1 MNNLA
6 PILTVCT
13 ILFLTLNYCYLS
25 IKKSAIEI
33 VNEMG
38 IGYNLG
44 NSFDCFNET
53 INSIDNLITSKG
65 NPIPTKKTI
74 ASIKKYG
81 FKTIRFPVS
90 WSDFM
95 DEAGKINSEWMTRVK
110 EVVNWTVEE
119 KMFCILNVYDDGW
132 LLEELSVKNKYINL
146 WSQISREF
154 KDYDEYLIFESINNI
169 VIYNNNYDI
178 DYISLNN
185 LNQEFVDIIRK
196 SGGKN
201 LERLLIISGIM
212 SDLDLTYSSEYKIPI
227 DPSNNLAISI
237 NYYSPYDFTSTYDND
252 VIWYDDNGMESYY
265 SSPKKWGSTSEYNEL
280 IGNLEMMKKY
290 FVDKGVPV
298 ILAEVG
304 VLTEE
309 KKKIESI
316 REYLYSIFSIS
327 IDYDG
332 IMACLWDTSSKIE
345 GNMNFYDRE
354 NNQWYDEKIKDNF
367 KIISKRKYVKP
378 TDYLIMTN
386 ILSNDDLIDNGLFKN
401 WGKKAKKNNF

>member
-1 MNNLA
+1 
-6 PILTVCT
+6 
-13 ILFLTLNYCYLS
+13 
-25 IKKSAIEI
+25 
-33 VNEMG
+33 
-38 IGYNLG
+38 
-44 NSFDCFNET
+44 
-53 INSIDNLITSKG
+53 
-65 NPIPTKKTI
+65 
-74 ASIKKYG
+74 
-81 FKTIRFPVS
+81 
-90 WSDFM
+90 M
-95 DEAGKINSEWMTRVK
+95 DEAGKIISEWMTRVK